1 MSESKDTFVFT
12 LDDLIYESY
21 KSRINKETVNRKSK
35 KYINYRENK
44 LENRSKFIYKFANN
58 ISPSYIDRI
67 CYSNHN
73 RKKNRLLFV
82 SLTGRQVY
90 DDVIATIIDRKVMDV
105 KGKVRY
111 IIFMFAVLP
120 SLRNNGYGR
129 LSLKKY
135 YDFVQKKNKI
145 TEIILHSLKTS
156 IEFYKKIGF
165 HKIRTNLFLQNF
177 EAIKENEEFV
187 LFKIVLE
194 KKKKTKILV
203 ENN

>member
-21 KSRINKETVNRKSK
+21 KSRINKETVNKKSK
-35 KYINYRENK
+35 KYINYKENK
-44 LENRSKFIYKFANN
+44 LENRSKFIYKFADN

-82 SLTGRQVY
+82 SFTGKQVY
-90 DDVIATIIDRKVMDV
+90 DDVVATIIDRKVMDV

-111 IIFMFAVLP
+111 IIFMFAILP
-120 SLRNNGYGR
+120 SLRNKGYGR
-129 LSLKKY
+129 LSLRKY
-135 YDFVQKKNKI
+135 YDFVQKKNKL

-165 HKIRTNLFLQNF
+165 HQIQTNLFLQNF
-177 EAIKENEEFV
+177 EGIKDNEEFV
-187 LFKIVLE
+187 LFKFVLG
-194 KKKKTKILV
+194 KKKKTLNISSI
-203 ENN
+203 